1 MTSAAKVRGKVRTQ
15 WLALGAALVVLA
27 GVLVAWALS
36 RAADRV
42 QVVAVAQPIRAG
54 DVIDLEDLT
63 VTGIAFDG
71 TVTGL
76 VPDTSLEALVGKVAA
91 VDLDAGALV
100 QVGMWRDG
108 AEVGPGERTIGAV
121 LAAGQFP
128 VGLGQGDAAM
138 AAPLDPENTTAP
150 VVVRVLAAVPTD
162 DGSLGLTLA
171 VPEEHAVAL
180 AQLAANDLLVLVGLG
195 MAEAPPAPENPE
207 ATQPTAGGSP

>member
-1 MTSAAKVRGKVRTQ
+1 MTSTAKARGKVRTQ

-42 QVVAVAQPIRAG
+42 QVVSVAQPIRAG
-54 DVIDLEDLT
+54 EVIDMEDLT

-71 TVTGL
+71 PVTGL
-76 VPDTSLEALVGKVAA
+76 VPDTSLDALVGKVAA
-91 VDLDAGALV
+91 VDLEAGALV

-108 AEVGPGERTIGAV
+108 AEVAPGERTIGAV

-128 VGLGQGDAAM
+128 VGLGQGDSAL

-150 VVVRVLAAVPTD
+150 VVVRVLAATPTD
-162 DGSLGLTLA
+162 DGSLGVTLA
-171 VPEEHAVAL
+171 VPEEHAVSL
-180 AQLAANDLLVLVGLG
+180 AQLAANDLLVLVGMG
-195 MAEAPPAPENPE
+195 TAEGTP
-207 ATQPTAGGSP
+207 